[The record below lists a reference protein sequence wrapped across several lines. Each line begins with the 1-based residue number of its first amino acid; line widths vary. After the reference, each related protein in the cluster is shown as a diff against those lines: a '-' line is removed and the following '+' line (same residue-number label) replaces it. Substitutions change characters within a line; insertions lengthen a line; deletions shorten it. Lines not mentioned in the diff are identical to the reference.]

1 MSRRSITLTDQ
12 LRQYLL
18 SDALRESATARRCRE
33 ETTGH
38 EWASMQISPELGQL
52 LALLT
57 RMLNAQRILELG
69 VFTGYS
75 SLCMAEALPAGGKLI
90 ACDVKKEYTDKA
102 EQYWRA
108 GGVAEKVALRLAPA
122 LETLRELT
130 EAGEAGRF
138 DLIFVD
144 AVKEEYPAYYPL
156 AYGLLR
162 PGGLMAMDNTLWGGS
177 VADPEKQGD
186 ETRAIREF
194 NLLVQADERV
204 DVCLLPVGDGVSL
217 IRKRAAD

>member
-1 MSRRSITLTDQ
+1 MSRKSITLTDQ

-18 SDALRESATARRCRE
+18 SDALRESDTARRCRE

-57 RMLNAQRILELG
+57 RMLDARQILELG

-75 SLCMAEALPAGGKLI
+75 SLCMAEALPADGKLI
-90 ACDVKKEYTDKA
+90 ACDVKEEYTAKA

-108 GGVAEKVALRLAPA
+108 GGVAEKVTLRLAPA
-122 LETLRELT
+122 LETLKALT
-130 EAGEAGRF
+130 EAGESGRF

-156 AYGLLR
+156 AYELLR
-162 PGGLMAMDNTLWGGS
+162 PGGLMVMDNTLWGGS
-177 VADPEKQGD
+177 VADPEKQGA
-186 ETRAIREF
+186 ETLAIREF
-194 NLLVQADERV
+194 NRLVQADERV

-217 IRKRAAD
+217 IRKRADD

>member
-1 MSRRSITLTDQ
+1 MSRKSITLTDP
-12 LRQYLL
+12 LRQYML
-18 SDALRESATARRCRE
+18 SDALRESAAARRCRE

-52 LALLT
+52 LALLV
-57 RMLNAQRILELG
+57 RMLNARQILELG

-75 SLCMAEALPAGGKLI
+75 SLCMAEALPADGRLI
-90 ACDVKKEYTDKA
+90 ACDVKEEYTAKA

-108 GGVAEKVALRLAPA
+108 GGVAEKVTLRLAPA
-122 LETLRELT
+122 LETLKELT
-130 EAGEAGRF
+130 EAGESGRF

-162 PGGLMAMDNTLWGGS
+162 LGGLMVMDNTLWGGS
-177 VADPEKQGD
+177 VADPEKQGA
-186 ETRAIREF
+186 ETVAIREF
-194 NLLVQADERV
+194 NRLVQADERV
-204 DVCLLPVGDGVSL
+204 DACLLPVGDGVSL

>member
-38 EWASMQISPELGQL
+38 KWASMQISPELGQL

-102 EQYWRA
+102 EHYWRA

-122 LETLRELT
+122 LETLKALT
-130 EAGEAGRF
+130 EAGESGRF
-138 DLIFVD
+138 DLIFID
-144 AVKEEYPAYYPL
+144 AVKEEYSAYYPL

-162 PGGLMAMDNTLWGGS
+162 PGGLMVMDNTLWGGS
-177 VADPEKQGD
+177 VADPEKQSA
-186 ETRAIREF
+186 ETIAIREF
-194 NLLVQADERV
+194 NRLVQADERV

-217 IRKRAAD
+217 IRKRAVA

>member
-1 MSRRSITLTDQ
+1 MSRRSIALTDQ

-38 EWASMQISPELGQL
+38 KWASMQISPELGQL
-52 LALLT
+52 LALLV
-57 RMLNAQRILELG
+57 RMLDARRILELG

-75 SLCMAEALPAGGKLI
+75 SLCMAEALPADGKLI
-90 ACDVKKEYTDKA
+90 ACDVKREYTDKA

-122 LETLRELT
+122 LETLKELT
-130 EAGEAGRF
+130 EAGESGRF

-144 AVKEEYPAYYPL
+144 AVKEEYPTYYPL
-156 AYGLLR
+156 VYGLLR

-177 VADPEKQGD
+177 VADPEKQGA
-186 ETRAIREF
+186 ETLAIREF
-194 NLLVQADERV
+194 NRLVQSDERV
-204 DVCLLPVGDGVSL
+204 DACLLPVGDGVSL

>member
-1 MSRRSITLTDQ
+1 MSRKSITLTDQ
-12 LRQYLL
+12 LRQYML

-52 LALLT
+52 LALLV
-57 RMLNAQRILELG
+57 RMLNARQILELG

-75 SLCMAEALPAGGKLI
+75 SLCMAEALPADGRLI
-90 ACDVKKEYTDKA
+90 ACDVKEEYTAKA

-108 GGVAEKVALRLAPA
+108 GGVAEKVTLRLAPA
-122 LETLRELT
+122 LETLKALT
-130 EAGEAGRF
+130 EAGESGRF

-156 AYGLLR
+156 AYGAVAPRR
-162 PGGLMAMDNTLWGGS
+162 PHGHGQHPVGRQRGGS
-177 VADPEKQGD
+177 GKTGRRDCGHP
-186 ETRAIREF
+186 R
-194 NLLVQADERV
+194 VQPAGASR
-204 DVCLLPVGDGVSL
+204 
-217 IRKRAAD
+217 

>member
-38 EWASMQISPELGQL
+38 KWASMQISPELGQL

-122 LETLRELT
+122 LETLKALT
-130 EAGEAGRF
+130 EAGEASRF
-138 DLIFVD
+138 DLIFID
-144 AVKEEYPAYYPL
+144 AVKEEYSAYYPL

-162 PGGLMAMDNTLWGGS
+162 PGGLMVMDNTLWGGS
-177 VADPEKQGD
+177 VADPEKQGA
-186 ETRAIREF
+186 ETIAIREF
-194 NLLVQADERV
+194 NRLVQADERV

-217 IRKRAAD
+217 IRKRAVA

>member
-1 MSRRSITLTDQ
+1 MSRRSIALTDQ

-38 EWASMQISPELGQL
+38 KWASMQISPELGQL
-52 LALLT
+52 LALLV
-57 RMLNAQRILELG
+57 RMLDARRILELG

-90 ACDVKKEYTDKA
+90 ACDVKREYTDKA

-122 LETLRELT
+122 LETLKELT
-130 EAGEAGRF
+130 EAGESGRF
-138 DLIFVD
+138 DLVFVD
-144 AVKEEYPAYYPL
+144 AVKEEYPTYYPL
-156 AYGLLR
+156 VYGLLR

-177 VADPEKQGD
+177 VADPEKQGA
-186 ETRAIREF
+186 ETLAIREF
-194 NLLVQADERV
+194 NRLVQSDERV
-204 DVCLLPVGDGVSL
+204 DACLLPVGDGVSL

>member
-1 MSRRSITLTDQ
+1 MSRKSITLTDQ

-57 RMLNAQRILELG
+57 RMLNARQILELG

-75 SLCMAEALPAGGKLI
+75 SLCMAEALPADGKLI
-90 ACDVKKEYTDKA
+90 ACDVKEEYTAKA

-108 GGVAEKVALRLAPA
+108 GGVAEKVTLRLAPA
-122 LETLRELT
+122 LETLKALT
-130 EAGEAGRF
+130 EAGESGRF

-156 AYGLLR
+156 AYELLR
-162 PGGLMAMDNTLWGGS
+162 PGGLMVMDNTLWGGS
-177 VADPEKQGD
+177 VADPEKQGA
-186 ETRAIREF
+186 ETLAIREF
-194 NLLVQADERV
+194 NRLVQADERV

-217 IRKRAAD
+217 IRKRADD